1 MDVPSFYEVESILKT
16 LPVGYYIKRNIAVR
30 LTNED
35 NTYYVPFKDEI
46 SISYVMLKKA
56 MSNINDKL
64 TNEDVEKIIR
74 TLLYHE
80 VSHAFLTP
88 KNFKVTDA
96 INVFEDERIETIC
109 KSMYHN
115 VDFHEFLKLA
125 NGWNGVTIPIP
136 KTAFEAWYI
145 LIRYHAGNT
154 KYLNSAKNLFTKYA
168 NIDRNDNA
176 LANDYAYEV
185 ENLYKQ
191 LEKDFEKS
199 SEFYEDVIKNAN
211 NELSGKSPNKEKIFT
226 VTDYENS
233 IKKII
238 DIEPTELFNKISFFN
253 ANVYEKLNQI
263 VTSVKKL
270 NASNAF
276 AINSYSGVFN
286 PRAVVNDDY
295 KWFLQ
300 KNRQGHLRQFSKIK
314 LNLFIDNSSSF
325 EQNERVI
332 NEILF
337 ALSKIEKANPE
348 FRYSVVTMNT
358 KFKILEKTKMFAT
371 YGGNAIPENATS
383 IIQSVIDRQAINYN
397 IVLFDGDA
405 LTDQPLHKFLGKEF
419 ECFNIL
425 DNCVMILDDYNK
437 IYADKFCE
445 KHKRIYTHSYAEE
458 LENNI
463 CNALNFLFK

>member
-1 MDVPSFYEVESILKT
+1 MNIPSFYEVENILKT
-16 LPVGYYIKRNIAVR
+16 LPIGYYIKRNIAVR

-35 NTYYVPFKDEI
+35 RTYYTPFKDEI
-46 SISYVMLKKA
+46 CISYVMLKDA
-56 MSNINDKL
+56 MNNIDDEI
-64 TNEDVEKIIR
+64 TNEDVEKVIR

-88 KNFKVTDA
+88 KNLKMTKVL
-96 INVFEDERIETIC
+96 NVFEDERIETIC
-109 KSMYHN
+109 KSMYYN
-115 VDFHEFLKLA
+115 VNFHEFLKLA
-125 NGWNGVTIPIP
+125 NGWNGTIPIP
-136 KTAFEAWYI
+136 KTAFDAWYI
-145 LIRYHAGNT
+145 LIRYHAGNVN
-154 KYLNSAKNLFTKYA
+154 YLNSAKNLFTRYA
-168 NIDRNDNA
+168 NIDCNDNDI
-176 LANDYAYEV
+176 LTNDYEHDV

-199 SEFYEDVIKNAN
+199 PEFYKDVIKNAN
-211 NELSGKSPNKEKIFT
+211 DELIGKSVNKEKTFT
-226 VTDYENS
+226 ITDYEDS

-238 DIEPTELFNKISFFN
+238 DTDVTELFNKISFFN
-253 ANVYEKLNQI
+253 PNVYEKLNQI

-300 KNRQGHLRQFSKIK
+300 KNRQGHLKQFSKIK

-325 EQNERVI
+325 RGNERII

-358 KFKILEKTKMFAT
+358 KFTILEKTKTFIT
-371 YGGNAIPENATS
+371 NGGNAIPENATS

-437 IYADKFCE
+437 RYADEFCK
-445 KHKRIYTHSYAEE
+445 KHKRIYTHLYTKE
-458 LENNI
+458 LEYNI
-463 CNALNFLFK
+463 CNALTFSFK